1 MSQFTITHPMLIQVV
16 PHVIEL
22 KLIAIVMPIIRTGG
36 AHIRWTVPNM
46 GTINTQNFL
55 ALVKYLI
62 VL

>member
-36 AHIRWTVPNM
+36 AHIR
-46 GTINTQNFL
+46 
-55 ALVKYLI
+55 
-62 VL
+62 